1 MLRQIITRQRQNP
14 YPAYRLLRRAKP
26 LLHIGR
32 YDLWL
37 ATRYDDVKTI
47 LTDYH
52 SFSSDFSTTMPA
64 DVPRHIL
71 QDSIITVDPPIHTK
85 LRNLVSRAFTPRAIA
100 NLEGRI
106 EQIAH
111 ELLDESIEGGR
122 IDLIGDLAYP
132 LPVIVIAELLGV
144 PSADRAAF
152 KAWSHNVVA
161 AADQVFEQRPG
172 AVNQAMHNAIDPAEE
187 MTAYFR
193 SIIAQRRA
201 EPHDDLITKLIEAEV
216 DGERLSEQDVT
227 AFATLLL
234 VAGNVTTTSLVGNAI
249 LTLLEHPQAL
259 AQLRADRSL
268 LPGAIEEVLRYRSP
282 VQFMFRVTKQDVILG
297 GRMLGPGQRIV
308 AFIGSANRDE
318 RVFAN
323 ARRFDIT
330 RSPNPHIAFGH
341 GIHFCLGAPL
351 ARLEAK
357 VALNVLLDRLPD
369 MARADRTRLA
379 PNDSPILH
387 GVKQLPLRFTPAPRV
402 MRMKQ

>member
-47 LTDYH
+47 LTDYRG
-52 SFSSDFSTTMPA
+52 FSSDFSATMPT
-64 DVPRHIL
+64 DESRHIL
-71 QDSIITVDPPIHTK
+71 RNSLITTDPPIHTK

-106 EQIAH
+106 EQITH
-111 ELLDESIEGGR
+111 ELIDERIEAGH

-132 LPVIVIAELLGV
+132 LPVIVIAELLGI
-144 PSADRAAF
+144 PSADRGAF
-152 KAWSHNVVA
+152 KAWSENVVA
-161 AADQVFEQRPG
+161 ASDQVFEQRSG
-172 AVNQAMHNAIDPAEE
+172 ASNQAIHNVTDPAAE
-187 MTAYFR
+187 MAAYFR
-193 SIIAQRRA
+193 TIIAQRRA
-201 EPHDDLITKLIEAEV
+201 EPRDDLITKLIEAEV
-216 DGERLSEQDVT
+216 DGEQLNEQEVI

-249 LTLLEHPQAL
+249 LTLLEHPKAL

-268 LPGAIEEVLRYRSP
+268 LPGTIEEVLRYRSP
-282 VQFMFRVTKQDVILG
+282 VQFLFRVTQQDVTLG
-297 GRMLGPGQRIV
+297 GRTLPPGQRIV

-318 RVFAN
+318 RVFSN
-323 ARRFDIT
+323 AQRFDIG

-357 VALNVLLDRLPD
+357 VVLNVLLDRLPN
-369 MARADRTRLA
+369 MARADRARLA

-387 GVKQLPLRFTPAPRV
+387 GVKQLPLRFTPAARV
-402 MRMKQ
+402 TKV